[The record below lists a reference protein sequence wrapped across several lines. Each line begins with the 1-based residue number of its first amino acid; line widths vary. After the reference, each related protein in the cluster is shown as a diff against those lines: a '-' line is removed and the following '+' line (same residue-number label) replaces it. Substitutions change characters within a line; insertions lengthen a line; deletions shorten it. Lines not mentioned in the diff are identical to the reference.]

1 MAKNSL
7 LLVLIVCAHLSIAQE
22 GRYAVFFADKDGTS
36 FSIDNPLAFL
46 SQKSVDRRMKNGAAI
61 SNEDFPVN
69 TSYVAQLK
77 SLGANI
83 LYTSRWMNAA
93 IIQLDDGELADI
105 LLLPF
110 VSSYEYLGPKVD
122 VSGGRVRKLKDKKDS
137 NLGIINQVQLSMLG
151 LDDMHSEDIYGQGI
165 TIAVF
170 DSGFPGVD
178 QADAFKALFDEGRI
192 TYTIDMV
199 GNSENVFQ
207 YDGHGTEVFS
217 IMAANKA
224 GSFLGGV
231 PKANYQL
238 YVTEEVSTEFR
249 IEEYNWLVAAEKA
262 DSAGV
267 DIINSSLGYNLF
279 DDASMDYTKTQL
291 DGNTALVSKA
301 ARLAISKGI
310 FVVVSAGNDGNTS
323 WSLVNPPADVDGILA
338 VGSITSTGNLSG
350 FSSIGPTT
358 DGRIKPDV
366 VALGS
371 GVSVIKSNGNTG
383 FTSGTS
389 AATPL
394 ITSLVAGLM
403 QTFPELTVSALYD
416 LVIASGNMSNNPDNQ
431 KGYGVPNY
439 SGAKLIQLG
448 EEPPEHT
455 SAVYLF
461 PNPSFGN
468 TIKLEMD
475 VPIGQMATIHIYN
488 LQGQLMLR
496 SEGEIDY
503 SNNPIELD
511 VSGIGSGLYFV
522 KVESDG
528 VLRTIRLIKL

>member
-1 MAKNSL
+1 MVKNSL
-7 LLVLIVCAHLSIAQE
+7 LFVLVLWTQLSMAQD
-22 GRYAVFFADKDGTS
+22 GRYAIFFKDKDATT
-36 FSIDNPLAFL
+36 FSIENPLAFL
-46 SQKSVDRRMKNGAAI
+46 SQKSVDRRVKNGVAI
-61 SNEDFPVN
+61 STEDFPVN
-69 TSYVAQLK
+69 KSYVDQVK
-77 SLGANI
+77 SLGADI

-93 IIQLDDGELADI
+93 IAQLDDGELSDI

-110 VSSYEYLGPKVD
+110 VSTYEYIGPNAE
-122 VSGGRVRKLKDKKDS
+122 VSGGRLRKVKDKKDS
-137 NLGIINQVQLSMLG
+137 NLGIVNQVQLSMLG
-151 LDDMHSEDIYGQGI
+151 LDDMHEENVYGQGV

-178 QADAFKALFDEGRI
+178 QADAFKALFDEGRV
-192 TYTIDMV
+192 TYTKDII
-199 GNSENVFQ
+199 GNTGNVFQ
-207 YDGHGTEVFS
+207 YDGHGTEVLS
-217 IMAANKA
+217 IMAANQT
-224 GSFLGGV
+224 GSFLGGA

-279 DDASMDYTKTQL
+279 DDASMDYTKSQL

-301 ARLAISKGI
+301 ASLAISKGI
-310 FVVVSAGNDGNTS
+310 FVVVSAGNDGNSS
-323 WSLVNPPADVDGILA
+323 WSLVNPPADVDGVLA
-338 VGSITSTGNLSG
+338 VGSITSTGNLSS
-350 FSSIGPTT
+350 FSSVGPTA
-358 DGRIKPDV
+358 DDRIKPDV

-371 GVSVIKSNGNTG
+371 GVSVIKSNGTTG

-403 QTFPELTVSALYD
+403 QSFPELTVSALYD
-416 LVIASGNMSNNPDNQ
+416 LVVASGSMSDNPDNL

-439 SGAKLIQLG
+439 SGAKIIQLG
-448 EEPPEHT
+448 EEPREHT

-468 TIKLEMD
+468 TVKLEMD
-475 VPIGQMATIHIYN
+475 VPIGQRATIHIYN
-488 LQGQLMLR
+488 LQGQLMLK

-503 SNNPIELD
+503 SNNPVELD
-511 VSGIGSGLYFV
+511 VSGIGSGLYLV
-522 KVESDG
+522 KVQSEG
-528 VLRTIRLIKL
+528 ILRTIRLIKL

>member
-1 MAKNSL
+1 M
-7 LLVLIVCAHLSIAQE
+7 AQE
-22 GRYAVFFADKDGTS
+22 GRYALFFADKEGTS
-36 FSIDNPLAFL
+36 FSIENPLAFL
-46 SQKSVDRRMKNGAAI
+46 SQKSVDRRVKNGVAV
-61 SNEDFPVN
+61 SPEDFPVN
-69 TSYVAQLK
+69 AGYVDQLK
-77 SLGANI
+77 SLGADI

-93 IIQLDDGELADI
+93 IAQLEDGELAEI
-105 LLLPF
+105 VLLPF
-110 VSSYEYLGPKVD
+110 VSSYEYIGSRVEL
-122 VSGGRVRKLKDKKDS
+122 SGGRIRKVKEKKDS
-137 NLGIINQVQLSMLG
+137 DVSVVNQVQLSMLG
-151 LDDMHSEDIYGQGI
+151 LDDMHQENIYGQGI
-165 TIAVF
+165 NIAVF

-178 QADAFKALFDEGRI
+178 QSDAFKTLFDEERV
-192 TYTIDMV
+192 TYTKDVV
-199 GNSENVFQ
+199 GNSGNVFQ
-207 YDGHGTEVFS
+207 YDGHGTEVLS
-217 IMAANKA
+217 IMAANLA
-224 GSFLGGV
+224 NRFLGGA

-279 DDASMDYTKTQL
+279 DDASMNYTKTQL

-323 WSLVNPPADVDGILA
+323 WALVNPPADVDGVLA

-350 FSSIGPTT
+350 FSSIGPTA

-389 AATPL
+389 SAAPL

-403 QTFPELTVSALYD
+403 QTFPTLTVSELYD
-416 LVIASGNMSNNPDNQ
+416 LVIASGSMSNHPDNQ
-431 KGYGVPNY
+431 KGYGIPNY
-439 SGAKLIQLG
+439 SGAKLIQQG
-448 EEPPEHT
+448 EESPEYS
-455 SAVYLF
+455 SAVYLS

-475 VPIGQMATIHIYN
+475 VPIGQLATIHIYN

-511 VSGIGSGLYFV
+511 VSGIGSGLYLV

-528 VLRTIRLIKL
+528 ILRTIRLIKL